1 MCFLFCL
8 GPYLAGDDVIVRKG
22 VNLTIE
28 PGAELRFAKG
38 KHLIVQG
45 TLNARGNETHRIRFT
60 KLTDED
66 ANTLAGFNTSA
77 FITKFPANFDNRN
90 LDYQN
95 QFRLVEG
102 ESIFEGKLQIFYN
115 SKWHY
120 VCSTQFK
127 Y

>member
-1 MCFLFCL
+1 M
-8 GPYLAGDDVIVRKG
+8 IVRKG

-28 PGAELRFAKG
+28 PGVELRFAKG
-38 KHLIVQG
+38 KHLVVRG

-66 ANTLAGFNTSA
+66 ANLLAGFNASVSGMATNRYP
-77 FITKFPANFDNRN
+77 TNFDNRVFVHEN
-90 LDYQN
+90 TY
-95 QFRLVEG
+95 RLVEG
-102 ESIFEGKLQIFYN
+102 ESIFDGKLQIFYN

-127 Y
+127 